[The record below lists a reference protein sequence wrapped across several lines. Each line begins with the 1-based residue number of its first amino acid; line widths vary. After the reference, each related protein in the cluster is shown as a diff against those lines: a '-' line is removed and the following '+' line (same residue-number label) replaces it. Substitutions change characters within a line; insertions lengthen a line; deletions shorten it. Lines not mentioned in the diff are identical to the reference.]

1 MDILIRLNKAV
12 DYIENHLQEDVDIGN
27 ASKIACENEDSFK
40 RIFRSLTGLTVH
52 EYIRKRRLS
61 LAVSDIHNGEKIID
75 VAIKYGFNS
84 GDSFCR
90 AFKNQHNATPIAV
103 RDLTVPVHIYPPV
116 SFHINIKG
124 AEKMNFKIIERAELE
139 VFGFSRKLDVTADS
153 RWKDAYVMWSEDADH
168 IPEKI
173 CSGYDGIWYGIWN
186 KSSYAIARDKAD
198 IFCAEKMERYTIPAG
213 KYAVFTTEKGGYA
226 GEQLPK
232 LRDLIFNA
240 WLPNSEYGQKFD
252 FELEV
257 YHLWTDR
264 AERRKKRYY
273 EIWVPVEN
281 K

>member
-12 DYIENHLQEDVDIGN
+12 DYIENHLQEDIDVGI
-27 ASKIACENEDSFK
+27 ASKIACENEDGFK

-124 AEKMNFKIIERAELE
+124 AEKMNFKIIEREELA
-139 VFGFSRKLDVTADS
+139 VFGFSRKLDVTADN
-153 RWKDAYVMWSEDADH
+153 RWKDVHMMWSEDADH

-186 KSSYAIARDKAD
+186 KSSYAIARNKTDVSWADKL
-198 IFCAEKMERYTIPAG
+198 ERHIIPAG

-226 GEQLPK
+226 GDELPK
-232 LRDLIFNA
+232 LRDLIFNS
-240 WLPNSEYGQKFD
+240 WLPNSEYNQKFD

-264 AERRKKRYY
+264 AERREKRYY